1 MYRCF
6 LNIFHKITIK
16 LNFWQGEWLLCCS
29 LSVSLPF
36 TRILLF
42 PQILI
47 SLVLSRKVANCWRQL
62 SCSCSLHISIMFHLW
77 WQLFLNLSDSSP
89 VFTRSP
95 VSSKTNGRFFF
106 WTGNGRQCSSK
117 FIKIGFDLT
126 INYFTGLLFRDFRCR
141 VHISFDLY
149 DLYDLLYAFLKD
161 NVSKRSQWSLLSL
174 K

>member
-1 MYRCF
+1 M
-6 LNIFHKITIK
+6 NIFHKITIE

-29 LSVSLPF
+29 LSISLHF
-36 TRILLF
+36 TWILLF
-42 PQILI
+42 PHILI
-47 SLVLSRKVANCWRQL
+47 SLVLSRKVANCYRQL
-62 SCSCSLHISIMFHLW
+62 PCSCSLYISIMFHLW
-77 WQLFLNLSDSSP
+77 WQLFLNLSDFSP
-89 VFTRSP
+89 AFTRSP

-126 INYFTGLLFRDFRCR
+126 INYFTGLLFRDFCRR

-149 DLYDLLYAFLKD
+149 DLLETYMLFLKIMFL
-161 NVSKRSQWSLLSL
+161 NAHSEVCSHQNSKW